1 MKINNI
7 CSYQH
12 VISFRDINNSLYIGN
27 IIQRCF
33 HVIRESMKDAGQ
45 ILDNNHIITI
55 SIDTREELFPK
66 IIVSYAEVIDDK
78 NI

>member
-1 MKINNI
+1 
-7 CSYQH
+7 
-12 VISFRDINNSLYIGN
+12 
-27 IIQRCF
+27 
-33 HVIRESMKDAGQ
+33 MKDAGQ